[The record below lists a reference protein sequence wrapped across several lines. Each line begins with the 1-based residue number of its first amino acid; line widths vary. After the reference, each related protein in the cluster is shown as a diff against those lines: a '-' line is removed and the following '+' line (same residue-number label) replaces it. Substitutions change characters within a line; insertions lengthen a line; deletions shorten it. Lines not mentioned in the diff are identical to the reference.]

1 MATRREVNNRLNW
14 IPVTETPLPPKEGK
28 YLVTLRDEFFP
39 EFSQWNEIATIHF
52 NGHEWAR
59 EAGRIVA
66 WCKPMPYI
74 EVSQRIELRT
84 FAEIMGV

>member
-14 IPVTETPLPPKEGK
+14 VPVTETPLPPKEGK

-52 NGHEWAR
+52 NGHEWTR

-74 EVSQRIELRT
+74 GISQRIELRT